1 MAPMSPGSHRGPEL
15 GPDQSGELARGVLGS
30 APVLGQAV
38 ANVGPSAVTALLMA
52 VLFGLVGP
60 GAWASWLLTG
70 ISALLVG
77 YCIAVLARRFTT
89 AGSLYSYV
97 GEALGPHAGFVA
109 GAAVLF
115 LYVLAVPALMV
126 AFAIFA
132 GDLLTQLG
140 TSVHGEWASLGLYL
154 APLLPAGVLA
164 YRDIRVST
172 TALLVLEIVSM
183 GVITVLLVVVM
194 VRHGG
199 VFDHSQLTLAHSSMT
214 DILKGVTI
222 GFFGLA
228 GFESAANLGLEAR
241 NPRRAIPRVLLLSVV
256 VIGVFYVFNAY
267 VQALGFTTAGAS
279 TLAAANNP
287 LAELADNYGL
297 HPLAYAVNIGLAISA
312 FAAVTA
318 LLNSSARFLYTM
330 AREGRLPGALGRA
343 HPRHRTPHVA
353 VAALVGVLVGGAAV
367 MAFAAADA
375 HTLIAWLGTLGGY
388 GILLP
393 YFLVAVGMPV
403 VMARDGKLR
412 VVHVMA
418 GALAAVI
425 CLAVFVDSAYAAD
438 TMPYTA
444 FPYVFVAYAL
454 VCLVASILTTRARA
468 DGFRPG
474 GPVGSPSP
482 PSMPHSSPGREEHL
496 SA

>member
-1 MAPMSPGSHRGPEL
+1 MALNEDIRPEPPA
-15 GPDQSGELARGVLGS
+15 GRDAGLARDVLGA

-38 ANVGPSAVTALLMA
+38 ANVGPSAVTALLMG

-70 ISALLVG
+70 VSALLIG

-97 GEALGPHAGFVA
+97 GDALGRHAGFVA

-126 AFAIFA
+126 AFAIFV
-132 GDLLTQLG
+132 GDLLSQVG
-140 TSVHGEWASLGLYL
+140 APVHGDWAYLGLYL
-154 APLLPAGVLA
+154 APVLPAGVLA

-183 GVITVLLVVVM
+183 GVITVLLIVVM
-194 VRHGG
+194 VKHGG
-199 VFDHSQLTLAHSSMT
+199 VFDHSQLTLAHSSVS

-228 GFESAANLGLEAR
+228 GFESAANLGMEAR
-241 NPRRAIPRVLLLSVV
+241 DPRRAIPRMLLLSVV

-267 VQALGFTTAGAS
+267 VQALGFTVNGTS

-297 HPLAYAVNIGLAISA
+297 HPLSYAVNIGIAISA

-330 AREGRLPGALGRA
+330 AREGRLPAGLGRS

-353 VAALVGVLVGGAAV
+353 VGVLVGVLGVGAVV
-367 MAFAAADA
+367 MAFASADA

-403 VMARDGKLR
+403 VLARDGKLR
-412 VVHVMA
+412 PVPVVIAVV
-418 GALAAVI
+418 AAI
-425 CLAVFVDSAYAAD
+425 IPLAVFVDSAYAAEE
-438 TMPYTA
+438 MPYTV
-444 FPYVFVAYAL
+444 FPYVFLGYAL
-454 VCLVASILTTRARA
+454 VCLVTSILTTRTGTDRT
-468 DGFRPG
+468 PP
-474 GPVGSPSP
+474 PVGSSSP
-482 PSMPHSSPGREEHL
+482 PSTLLASSGQEEHQ

>member
-1 MAPMSPGSHRGPEL
+1 MGLNQEIPSEGDDG
-15 GPDQSGELARGVLGS
+15 LARGVLGA

-38 ANVGPSAVTALLMA
+38 ANVGPSAVTALLMG
-52 VLFGLVGP
+52 VLFGVVGP

-70 ISALLVG
+70 VSALLVG

-97 GEALGPHAGFVA
+97 GDALGPHAGFVA

-115 LYVLAVPALMV
+115 LYLLAVPALMV
-126 AFAIFA
+126 AFAIFV
-132 GDLLTQLG
+132 GDLLAQLG
-140 TSVHGEWASLGLYL
+140 APVRGDWAYLALYL
-154 APLLPAGVLA
+154 APLLPAGLLA

-172 TALLVLEIVSM
+172 TALLILEIASM

-194 VRHGG
+194 VKHGG
-199 VFDHSQLTLAHSSMT
+199 VFDHSQLTLEHSSLS

-228 GFESAANLGLEAR
+228 GFESAANLGMEAR
-241 NPRRAIPRVLLLSVV
+241 NPRRAIPRMLMLSVV

-267 VQALGFTTAGAS
+267 AQALGFTTDGTS

-287 LAELADNYGL
+287 LAELADKYGL
-297 HPLAYAVNIGLAISA
+297 HPLAYAVNIGIAISA

-318 LLNSSARFLYTM
+318 LLNSSARFLFTM
-330 AREGRLPGALGRA
+330 AREGRLPAVLGRA

-353 VAALVGVLVGGAAV
+353 VGALVGVLAVGAVV
-367 MAFAAADA
+367 MASASTDA

-393 YFLVAVGMPV
+393 YVLVAVGTPV
-403 VMARDGKLR
+403 VLARDGKLR
-412 VVHVMA
+412 PVPVMIAVV
-418 GALAAVI
+418 AAAI
-425 CLAVFVDSAYAAD
+425 PLAVFVDSAYAAEE
-438 TMPYTA
+438 MPYTV
-444 FPYVFVAYAL
+444 FPYVFLGYAAL
-454 VCLVASILTTRARA
+454 CLMVSIMTTRTNRA
-468 DGFRPG
+468 
-474 GPVGSPSP
+474 GPVPPAPSSAP
-482 PSMPHSSPGREEHL
+482 PSTLPPSPGREEHQ

>member
-1 MAPMSPGSHRGPEL
+1 
-15 GPDQSGELARGVLGS
+15 
-30 APVLGQAV
+30 VLGQAV
-38 ANVGPSAVTALLMA
+38 ANVGPSAVTALLMG

-70 ISALLVG
+70 VSALLVG

-97 GEALGPHAGFVA
+97 GDALGAHAGFVA

-115 LYVLAVPALMV
+115 LYLLAVPALMV

-132 GDLLTQLG
+132 GDLLSQVG
-140 TSVHGEWASLGLYL
+140 APVHGDWAYLALYL
-154 APLLPAGVLA
+154 APLLPAGALA
-164 YRDIRVST
+164 YLDVRVST
-172 TALLVLEIVSM
+172 TALLILEVVSM

-194 VRHGG
+194 VKHGG
-199 VFDHSQLTLAHSSMT
+199 VFDHSQLTLAHSSLS

-228 GFESAANLGLEAR
+228 GFESAANLGMEAR
-241 NPRRAIPRVLLLSVV
+241 DPRRAIPRMLLLSVV

-267 VQALGFTTAGAS
+267 AQALGFTTDGTS

-297 HPLAYAVNIGLAISA
+297 HSLSYAVNIGIAISA

-330 AREGRLPGALGRA
+330 AREGRLPAALGRS

-353 VAALVGVLVGGAAV
+353 VGVLVGLLAVAAAV
-367 MAFAAADA
+367 MAFVSTDA

-403 VMARDGKLR
+403 VLARDGRLR
-412 VVHVMA
+412 PVPLVIAV
-418 GALAAVI
+418 LAAI
-425 CLAVFVDSAYAAD
+425 IPLAVFVDSVYAAEE
-438 TMPYTA
+438 MPYTV
-444 FPYVFVAYAL
+444 FPYVFLGYAVL
-454 VCLVASILTTRARA
+454 SLVASVVTSRK
-468 DGFRPG
+468 DGV
-474 GPVGSPSP
+474 GPTGPAGPSAP
-482 PSMPHSSPGREEHL
+482 PSTLPPSPGREEHL

>member
-1 MAPMSPGSHRGPEL
+1 MSPTSESDGRRG
-15 GPDQSGELARGVLGS
+15 GAGLAHDVLGA

-70 ISALLVG
+70 VAALLVG

-97 GEALGPHAGFVA
+97 GDALGPHAGFVA

-115 LYVLAVPALMV
+115 LYLLAVPALMV

-132 GDLLTQLG
+132 GDLLIQLG
-140 TSVHGEWASLGLYL
+140 APVSGEWAHLALYL
-154 APLLPAGVLA
+154 GPLLPAAVLA
-164 YRDIRVST
+164 YRDVRVST

-183 GVITVLLVVVM
+183 GVITVLLLIVVVK
-194 VRHGG
+194 HGG
-199 VFDHSQLTLAHSSMT
+199 VLDRSQLTLAHSSMS

-241 NPRRAIPRVLLLSVV
+241 DPRRAIPRMLLLSVV

-267 VQALGFTTAGAS
+267 AQALGFTAAGTS
-279 TLAAANNP
+279 TLASATNP
-287 LAELADNYGL
+287 LAELAERYGL
-297 HPLAYAVNIGLAISA
+297 HPVAYAVNIGLAISA

-330 AREGRLPGALGRA
+330 GREGRLPAALGRT

-353 VAALVGVLVGGAAV
+353 VGVIVGPLVVAAAV
-367 MAFAAADA
+367 MAFAAVDA
-375 HTLIAWLGTLGGY
+375 HSLIAWLGTLGGY
-388 GILLP
+388 GILLA

-403 VMARDGKLR
+403 VLARDGKLR
-412 VVHVMA
+412 AVPLLIAVAAATISLAVFIDSVYTAQEMPYTVFPYLFV
-418 GALAAVI
+418 GYALT
-425 CLAVFVDSAYAAD
+425 CLAV
-438 TMPYTA
+438 
-444 FPYVFVAYAL
+444 
-454 VCLVASILTTRARA
+454 SILTCRT
-468 DGFRPG
+468 DGLRPDRPG
-474 GPVGSPSP
+474 RSSP
-482 PSMPHSSPGREEHL
+482 PPSTQDGVATRSSAPARPGRR
-496 SA
+496 

>member
-1 MAPMSPGSHRGPEL
+1 MDQVGLNRSSPAPG
-15 GPDQSGELARGVLGS
+15 LARDVLGA

-38 ANVGPSAVTALLMA
+38 ANVGPSAVTALLMG

-70 ISALLVG
+70 VSALLVG

-97 GEALGPHAGFVA
+97 GDALGSHAGFVA

-115 LYVLAVPALMV
+115 LYLLAVPALMV

-132 GDLLTQLG
+132 GDLLSQLG
-140 TSVHGEWASLGLYL
+140 VSVHGDWAYLALYL
-154 APLLPAGVLA
+154 APLLPAGALA
-164 YRDIRVST
+164 YLDVRVST

-194 VRHGG
+194 VKHGG
-199 VFDHSQLTLAHSSMT
+199 VFDHSQLTLANSSLS

-228 GFESAANLGLEAR
+228 GFESAANLGMEAR
-241 NPRRAIPRVLLLSVV
+241 DPRRSVPRMLLLSVV

-267 VQALGFTTAGAS
+267 VQALGFTTDGTS

-287 LAELADNYGL
+287 LVELADKYGL
-297 HPLAYAVNIGLAISA
+297 HPLSYAVNVGIAISA

-330 AREGRLPGALGRA
+330 AREGRLPAALGRA

-353 VAALVGVLVGGAAV
+353 VGVLVALLAAGAAV
-367 MAFAAADA
+367 MAFVSTDA

-393 YFLVAVGMPV
+393 YVLVAVGMPV
-403 VMARDGKLR
+403 VLARDAKLR
-412 VVHVMA
+412 PVHVVIA
-418 GALAAVI
+418 IVAAVI
-425 CLAVFVDSAYAAD
+425 PLAVFVDSAYVAEE
-438 TMPYTA
+438 MPYTV
-444 FPYVFVAYAL
+444 FPYVFLGYAL
-454 VCLVASILTTRARA
+454 LSLVVSVVTSRKNGVRPTPPAGSSSPAST
-468 DGFRPG
+468 
-474 GPVGSPSP
+474 P
-482 PSMPHSSPGREEHL
+482 PPSPGREEHL